1 MVVPRTKNRTRETFS
16 PEPVTEL
23 LRTFKTSM
31 DKNMVV
37 SSTKNRTRKNFL
49 TKNFPEKKFLKK
61 HRVINFQSWD

>member
-37 SSTKNRTRKNFL
+37 SSTKNRTSKTFQQKTFPKKNF
-49 TKNFPEKKFLKK
+49 
-61 HRVINFQSWD
+61 